1 MKNEENQKYQKKK
14 WGKSLSALF
23 TARNEATAP
32 NFLSF
37 TRPTTTGYQQKM
49 CSAKV
54 RDGWQKKKQKTN
66 VNRKKVQQLGK

>member
-1 MKNEENQKYQKKK
+1 MKIIKSTKKK
-14 WGKSLSALF
+14 MGEKKPSALF

-49 CSAKV
+49 CSEKLEM
-54 RDGWQKKKQKTN
+54 DGKKRSKKQT
-66 VNRKKVQQLGK
+66 

>member
-1 MKNEENQKYQKKK
+1 MKIIKSTKKKK
-14 WGKSLSALF
+14 WGKKSPSALF

-49 CSAKV
+49 CSEKLEM
-54 RDGWQKKKQKTN
+54 DGKKKEA
-66 VNRKKVQQLGK
+66 KKQT